1 MAAEAQRTLAVISD
15 REGFGDAFW
24 RLHFIRALKSGF
36 PEHRLAWLSTVPT
49 YYVSTLK
56 PIVAG
61 LIDEA
66 HSHLPIERPAGPA
79 LARLRALPRYD
90 MVIDIR
96 TAWKRVALAW
106 WGLRYHRFVT
116 HCAGIPTGQFLYS
129 LFGRPRHS
137 LHRLLR
143 LAAIAAGRNL
153 DGRGALP
160 VSAEA
165 RTHAAALLPD
175 GASYVA
181 LGPGAT
187 GPIKC
192 WPLANFIAL
201 GHRLVAEGHVP
212 VMLIGP
218 DEYDMVAPLRAALPT
233 AIFPGVDT
241 PAGRPELDQL
251 LAIGERLALAV
262 VHDTGP
268 AHMLA
273 ALGVPLVSLFGPTD
287 PTRFLPVDVPV
298 YLLDTVEFGGTRSA
312 DGGLS
317 AIPLDAVWD
326 GVATQLARRRDKA
339 LRHRRLRFVAPD
351 LEAA

>member
-24 RLHFIRALKSGF
+24 RLHFIRALKRGF
-36 PEHRLAWLSTVPT
+36 PDHRLAWLSTVPT
-49 YYVSTLK
+49 YYVSTLA

-61 LIDEA
+61 LVDEA
-66 HSHLPIERPAGPA
+66 QSHLPIERPTGPA

-90 MVIDIR
+90 LVIDIR

-106 WGLRYHRFVT
+106 WGLRYRRFVT
-116 HCAGIPTGQFLYS
+116 HCAGIPSGQFLYS

-153 DGRGALP
+153 DGHGTLP
-160 VSAEA
+160 VSAAA
-165 RTHAAALLPD
+165 RARAAAMLPD

-192 WPLANFIAL
+192 WPLANFEAL
-201 GHRLVAEGHVP
+201 GRRLVAEGHVP
-212 VMLIGP
+212 VILIGP

-233 AIFPGVDT
+233 AIFPGVDS
-241 PAGRPELDQL
+241 PEGRADLDLL

-287 PTRFLPVDVPV
+287 PTRFMPVDVPV
-298 YLLDTVEFGGTRSA
+298 YLLDTVEFGGRRS
-312 DGGLS
+312 DSGGLG
-317 AIPLDAVWD
+317 AIPPDAVWD
-326 GVATQLARRRDKA
+326 GVATLLARRRDA
-339 LRHRRLRFVAPD
+339 QVRHPRLRFVAPV

>member
-1 MAAEAQRTLAVISD
+1 MAAEAQKALAVISD

-24 RLHFIRALKSGF
+24 RLYFIRALKRGF
-36 PEHRLAWLSTVPT
+36 ADHRLVWLSTVPT

-66 HSHLPIERPAGPA
+66 ESHLPIERPAGPA
-79 LARLRALPRYD
+79 LARLRALPAYD
-90 MVIDIR
+90 LVIDIR

-106 WGLRYHRFVT
+106 WGLRYRRYVT

-143 LAAIAAGRNL
+143 LAAIAAGRAL
-153 DGRGALP
+153 DGRGTIAVP
-160 VSAEA
+160 AEA
-165 RTHAAALLPD
+165 RARAAALLPD
-175 GASYVA
+175 GPAYVG

-192 WPLANFIAL
+192 WPLENFIAL
-201 GHRLVAEGHVP
+201 GRRLAEEGAVP

-218 DEYDMVAPLRAALPT
+218 DETQMAATLRAALPA
-233 AIFPGVDT
+233 AIFPGHDA
-241 PAGRPELDQL
+241 PGGRADLDLL
-251 LAIGERLALAV
+251 LAVGERLSLAV

-298 YLLDTVEFGGTRSA
+298 FLLDVVEFGGSRR
-312 DGGLS
+312 DEGGLG
-317 AIPLDAVWD
+317 AIPFDAVWE
-326 GVATQLARRRDKA
+326 GVRFQRARRGNAGLGHK
-339 LRHRRLRFVAPD
+339 RLRRVAPL